1 MTPTIR
7 VLTTFAIVAAAIT
20 GTYLLDVNSAWSVL
34 FYLGA
39 IALWF
44 ALIQDTPPPEED
56 LP

>member
-7 VLTTFAIVAAAIT
+7 VTIIFTIVAGAIA
-20 GTYLLDVNSAWSVL
+20 GTYLLDVNPAWSVL

-44 ALIQDTPPPEED
+44 ALIQDTPPPGEE
-56 LP
+56 

>member
-7 VLTTFAIVAAAIT
+7 VLTTLAIVAGAIT
-20 GTYLLDVNSAWSVL
+20 GTYLLDINPNWSVL
-34 FYLGA
+34 IYLGC

-56 LP
+56 